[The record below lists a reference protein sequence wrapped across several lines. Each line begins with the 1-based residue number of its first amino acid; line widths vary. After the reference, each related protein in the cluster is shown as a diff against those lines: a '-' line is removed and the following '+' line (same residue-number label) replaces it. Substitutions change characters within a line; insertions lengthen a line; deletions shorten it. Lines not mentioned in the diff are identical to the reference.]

1 MKPGS
6 KSIREGF
13 SWRVKQSS
21 QKIVKMNLVC
31 HKNLNHQHIHRNKE
45 AMVIVLITAAGLQG

>member
-13 SWRVKQSS
+13 SWRVKQSLFVDCKDEFS
-21 QKIVKMNLVC
+21 LS
-31 HKNLNHQHIHRNKE
+31 
-45 AMVIVLITAAGLQG
+45 

>member
-31 HKNLNHQHIHRNKE
+31 HKNLNHQLFIVKE